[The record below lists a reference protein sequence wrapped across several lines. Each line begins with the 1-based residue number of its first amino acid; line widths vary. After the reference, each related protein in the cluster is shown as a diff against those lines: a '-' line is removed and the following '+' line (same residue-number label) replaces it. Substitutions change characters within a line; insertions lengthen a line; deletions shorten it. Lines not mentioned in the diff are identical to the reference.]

1 MCRRTVLTRILCRAC
16 SGSGLQSF
24 SLLFL
29 LAGSTANGWSSTLMG
44 FDPAVLA
51 ADMAVLATHE
61 PRSDFP
67 CQVTAVKPGLGFDLR
82 FHTDYR
88 VTMPVKVFA
97 EAGGRLRVVMRVSP
111 AADGAKPL
119 YLVDRFDLP
128 DVPEGTKGEFMLAG
142 GFDVGLGR
150 YRIDWVMR
158 DSRER
163 FCSSHWTMEAK
174 PERGQ
179 RDLPLTLGPNMVA
192 DWGQDA
198 FGTAPQARRDPPEPL
213 DVKILL
219 NLSPVKP
226 EESVLKP
233 HVVTALFSMLS
244 SITHEA
250 RVGHVT
256 LIAFNLRE
264 QKIIYQQEKADR
276 IDLAALAKAVQSP
289 TAGTIDYRLLKDPR
303 SETRFVTKLL
313 TDQLGT
319 QAESPDAIIIA
330 GAKIALDRKVPLKSL
345 KAGGAAMCPT
355 FYLNYNPNPI
365 EEPWSDTIGSA
376 LKAHKMALTYNIA
389 RPRDWGVA
397 MKDML
402 SRIVKQP
409 TSKAG
414 INSVRGANGGPG
426 F

>member
-1 MCRRTVLTRILCRAC
+1 MRRRTVLTRILCWA
-16 SGSGLQSF
+16 SPASGLKSF
-24 SLLFL
+24 SLVFL
-29 LAGSTANGWSSTLMG
+29 LAGSAASGWSSTLIG
-44 FDPAVLA
+44 FDPALLA

-67 CQVTAVKPGLGFDLR
+67 CQVTADKPGLGFDLR

-88 VTMPVKVFA
+88 VTVPVKVLA
-97 EAGGRLRVVMRVSP
+97 EAGDWLRVLMRVSP
-111 AADGAKPL
+111 AADGGKPL
-119 YLVDRFDLP
+119 YLLQRFDIP
-128 DVPEGTKGEFMLAG
+128 DVPKGAKGEFMLAG

-150 YRIDWVMR
+150 YRVDWVMR

-163 FCSSHWTMEAK
+163 FCSSHWDIEAK

-192 DWGQDA
+192 DWGQNA
-198 FGTAPQARRDPPEPL
+198 FGAPQARRDLPEPL
-213 DVKILL
+213 NVKILL

-226 EESVLKP
+226 EESVLEL
-233 HVVTALFSMLS
+233 HAVTALFSMLS
-244 SITHEA
+244 SITHVA
-250 RVGHVT
+250 SVGHVT

-264 QKIIYQQEKADR
+264 QKIIYQQEKADK
-276 IDLAALAKAVQSP
+276 IDFAALAKAVQSP
-289 TAGTIDYRLLKDPR
+289 TAGTIDYRLLKDPQ
-303 SETRFVTKLL
+303 SETRFITKLL

-319 QAESPDAIIIA
+319 QTESPDAIIIA
-330 GAKIALDRKVPLKSL
+330 GARIALDRKVSL
-345 KAGGAAMCPT
+345 ESLRAGGAAMCPI

-365 EEPWSDTIGSA
+365 EEPRSDTIGSA
-376 LKAHKMALTYNIA
+376 LKAYKMALAYNIA

-402 SRIVKQP
+402 SRIVRQS
-409 TSKAG
+409 TSKAR
-414 INSVRGANGGPG
+414 INSVRGANLGPG

>member
-67 CQVTAVKPGLGFDLR
+67 CQVTADKPGLGFDLR

-88 VTMPVKVFA
+88 VTMPVKVLA
-97 EAGGRLRVVMRVSP
+97 EAGGWLRVVMRVSP

-163 FCSSHWTMEAK
+163 FCSSHWTM
-174 PERGQ
+174 
-179 RDLPLTLGPNMVA
+179 
-192 DWGQDA
+192 
-198 FGTAPQARRDPPEPL
+198 
-213 DVKILL
+213 
-219 NLSPVKP
+219 
-226 EESVLKP
+226 
-233 HVVTALFSMLS
+233 
-244 SITHEA
+244 
-250 RVGHVT
+250 
-256 LIAFNLRE
+256 
-264 QKIIYQQEKADR
+264 
-276 IDLAALAKAVQSP
+276 
-289 TAGTIDYRLLKDPR
+289 
-303 SETRFVTKLL
+303 
-313 TDQLGT
+313 
-319 QAESPDAIIIA
+319 
-330 GAKIALDRKVPLKSL
+330 
-345 KAGGAAMCPT
+345 
-355 FYLNYNPNPI
+355 
-365 EEPWSDTIGSA
+365 
-376 LKAHKMALTYNIA
+376 
-389 RPRDWGVA
+389 
-397 MKDML
+397 
-402 SRIVKQP
+402 
-409 TSKAG
+409 
-414 INSVRGANGGPG
+414 
-426 F
+426 

>member
-1 MCRRTVLTRILCRAC
+1 MLTRILCRAYPA
-16 SGSGLQSF
+16 SGLQSF

-29 LAGSTANGWSSTLMG
+29 LAGSAVNGWASTVMG
-44 FDPAVLA
+44 FDSALLA

-67 CQVTAVKPGLGFDLR
+67 CEVTADKPSLGFDLR
-82 FHTDYR
+82 FHTDYL
-88 VTMPVKVFA
+88 VTVPVKVLA
-97 EAGGRLRVVMRVSP
+97 QAGDWLRVVMRVSP
-111 AADGAKPL
+111 AADGAKAL
-119 YLVDRFDLP
+119 YLVERFDIP
-128 DVPEGTKGEFMLAG
+128 DVPEGAKGEFMLAG
-142 GFDVGLGR
+142 GFEVGLGR
-150 YRIDWVMR
+150 YRVDWVMR

-163 FCSSHWTMEAK
+163 FCSSHWDLEAK

-198 FGTAPQARRDPPEPL
+198 FGAAPQDRRDPPEPL
-213 DVKILL
+213 NVKIML

-233 HVVTALFSMLS
+233 RAVTALFSMLS
-244 SITHEA
+244 SITHVA
-250 RVGHVT
+250 SVGHVT

-264 QKIIYQQEKADR
+264 QKIIYQQEKADK
-276 IDLAALAKAVQSP
+276 IDFTALAKAVQSP
-289 TAGTIDYRLLKDPR
+289 TAGTIDYHLLKDPR
-303 SETRFVTKLL
+303 SETRFLTKLL

-330 GAKIALDRKVPLKSL
+330 GARIALDRKVPLESL
-345 KAGGAAMCPT
+345 RAGGAAVCPI
-355 FYLNYNPNPI
+355 FYLSYNPNPI
-365 EEPWSDTIGSA
+365 EEPSSDTIGSA
-376 LKAHKMALTYNIA
+376 LIAYKMALAYNIA

-402 SRIVKQP
+402 SRIVKQRA
-409 TSKAG
+409 SKAG
-414 INSVRGANGGPG
+414 INSVRGANLAPG